1 MAALTISPKTMR
13 HNLMFRSLIDAN
25 FDTTRVIQFLRDLL
39 ARIRG
44 KIIVVWD
51 NAPIHTSRLVR
62 DFVTRHPR
70 LTVHRLPPYAP
81 ELNPVEALW
90 SYLKYGRL
98 ANLITRDLAELDDD
112 IANVLIATKHDQKK
126 LQSFWKATP
135 LGPILSENQSG

>member
-1 MAALTISPKTMR
+1 MAALTVSPKTMR

-25 FDTTRVIQFLRDLL
+25 FDATRVVQFLRDLL
-39 ARIRG
+39 AQIRG

-51 NAPIHTSRLVR
+51 NAPIHKSRAVQA
-62 DFVTRHPR
+62 FVARHPR

-112 IANVLIATKHDQKK
+112 IANVLIETKHDQKK

-135 LGPILSENQSG
+135 LDPILNENRSG

>member
-1 MAALTISPKTMR
+1 MAALTVSPKTMR

-25 FDTTRVIQFLRDLL
+25 FDATRVIQFLRDLL
-39 ARIRG
+39 AQIRG

-51 NAPIHTSRLVR
+51 NAPIHKSRDVQA
-62 DFVTRHPR
+62 FVARHPR

-112 IANVLIATKHDQKK
+112 IADVLIETKHDQKK

-135 LGPILSENQSG
+135 LGPILHENQSG